1 MNLESL
7 IQLSANIHPSVNNNN
22 IDAGNISN
30 VSPISTPTSTPIHTP
45 PQQSFMVNSTNNN
58 NNYAIFSNDIVVC
71 NDNNGNSG
79 DCNNRFEPLYN
90 WSPDSIN
97 SSEFTCDGCQL

>member
-7 IQLSANIHPSVNNNN
+7 MQLSANIHPSVNNNN
-22 IDAGNISN
+22 IDAGNVSN

-45 PQQSFMVNSTNNN
+45 PQQSFIVNSTNNN
-58 NNYAIFSNDIVVC
+58 NNYAIFGNDIVVC